1 VNGDVIT
8 FGIDALGIANMR
20 TFLLACVT
28 AAVIATAAAVI
39 LYRFQEPAAVAF
51 STSAVRL

>member
-1 VNGDVIT
+1 LLDRSQE
-8 FGIDALGIANMR
+8 GIANMR

-28 AAVIATAAAVI
+28 AAVISTAAAVI
-39 LYRFQEPAAVAF
+39 LYRLQESAAVAF

>member
-1 VNGDVIT
+1 
-8 FGIDALGIANMR
+8 MR
-20 TFLLACVT
+20 TFLLACVA

-39 LYRFQEPAAVAF
+39 LYRLQEPAAVAF